1 MPGTLPAVNQGALV
15 SALTGIGKL
24 KVQIRG
30 LGILLTNPRL
40 INGACFNESQVLLCG
55 LQFHETSGKIG

>member
-15 SALTGIGKL
+15 FKVTGFGKL
-24 KVQIRG
+24 KVHVRG
-30 LGILLTNPRL
+30 LGILLPNPRL